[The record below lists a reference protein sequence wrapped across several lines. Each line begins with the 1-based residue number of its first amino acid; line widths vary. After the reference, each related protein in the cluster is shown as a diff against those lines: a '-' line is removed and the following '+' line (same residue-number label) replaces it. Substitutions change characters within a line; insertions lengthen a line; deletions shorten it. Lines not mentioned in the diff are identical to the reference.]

1 MYKEIDKND
10 IKLVGTFLEISTEA
24 RNQKGEQF
32 YDAMFRVMRLSGADD
47 VLPVTIPAY
56 LKNQLQT
63 DVTYELQG
71 YVRSYNKIIED
82 KSKLYIF
89 VFAKNI
95 VPVEDE
101 MQVKG
106 INEVD
111 MRGYVCKKP
120 IYRKTPFGKE
130 ICDVMV
136 AVNKGIKSFYIPV
149 ITWGRFSIM
158 CSQLS
163 LGTQIKIQGRLQS
176 RQYVKEIEGQTY
188 TKTVYEVSA
197 QRVLIDTE

>member
-63 DVTYELQG
+63 DVTYELEG
-71 YVRSYNKIIED
+71 YVRSYNKIIDD

-111 MRGYVCKKP
+111 MSGYVCRKP

-158 CSQLS
+158 CSQLT
-163 LGTQIKIQGRLQS
+163 LGTHIKIQGRLQS
-176 RQYVKEIEGQTY
+176 REYVKEIEGQTY

>member
-111 MRGYVCKKP
+111 MSGYVCKKP

-158 CSQLS
+158 CSQLA
-163 LGTQIKIQGRLQS
+163 LGTHIEIQGRLQS
-176 RQYVKEIEGQTY
+176 REYVKEIEGETY

>member
-1 MYKEIDKND
+1 MYKKIDKND
-10 IKLVGTFLEISTEA
+10 IRLVGRFLEISTEA
-24 RNQKGEQF
+24 RNHKGEQF
-32 YDAMFRVMRLSGADD
+32 YDAMFRVTRLSGADD

-63 DVTYELQG
+63 DVIYELQG
-71 YVRSYNKIIED
+71 YVRSYNKIIDD

-95 VPVEDE
+95 VPVEDG

-111 MRGYVCKKP
+111 MSGYVCRKP

-149 ITWGRFSIM
+149 IAWGRFSIM
-158 CSQLS
+158 CSQLA
-163 LGTQIKIQGRLQS
+163 LGTHVEIQGRLQS
-176 RQYVKEIEGQTY
+176 REYVKEIEGETY

>member
-63 DVTYELQG
+63 DVTYELEG
-71 YVRSYNKIIED
+71 YVRSYNKIIDD

-111 MRGYVCKKP
+111 ISGYVCKKP

-158 CSQLS
+158 CSQLA
-163 LGTQIKIQGRLQS
+163 LGTHIKIQGRLQS
-176 RQYVKEIEGQTY
+176 REYIKEIEGKTY

>member
-111 MRGYVCKKP
+111 MSGYVCKKP

-158 CSQLS
+158 CSQLA
-163 LGTQIKIQGRLQS
+163 LGTHIKIQGRLQS

>member
-1 MYKEIDKND
+1 MYKKIDKND
-10 IKLVGTFLEISTEA
+10 IRLVGTFLEISTEA
-24 RNQKGEQF
+24 RNHKGEQF
-32 YDAMFRVMRLSGADD
+32 YDATFRVMRLSGADD

-63 DVTYELQG
+63 DVIYELQG
-71 YVRSYNKIIED
+71 YVRSYNKIIDD

-101 MQVKG
+101 MQAKG

-111 MRGYVCKKP
+111 MSGYVCRKP

-158 CSQLS
+158 CSQLA
-163 LGTQIKIQGRLQS
+163 LGTHIEIQGRLQS
-176 RQYVKEIEGQTY
+176 REYVKEIEGQTY